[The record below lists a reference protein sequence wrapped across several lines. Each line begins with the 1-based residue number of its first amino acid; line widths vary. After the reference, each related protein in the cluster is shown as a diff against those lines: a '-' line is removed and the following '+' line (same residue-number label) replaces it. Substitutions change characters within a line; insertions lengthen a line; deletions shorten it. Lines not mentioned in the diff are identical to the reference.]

1 MPRPEGFGR
10 VRTAVDAVAE
20 SLGPSPF
27 SLDSKEWLLSR
38 SKATHWAGQMAR
50 EAEMSMSAPAN
61 VEIVQGIYAAF
72 ARRDIPAIVAML
84 SPEVE
89 WGEPSNPFNP
99 AGGTRRGHAG
109 FLEWIE
115 IGRRSEEILVL
126 EPRKIL
132 VDEDSVAVVGF
143 MRCRA
148 ISTGKEYESDFVH
161 VVTLEAGKVTR
172 FLEFFDTY
180 AAGEAFR

>member
-1 MPRPEGFGR
+1 M
-10 VRTAVDAVAE
+10 TA
-20 SLGPSPF
+20 
-27 SLDSKEWLLSR
+27 R
-38 SKATHWAGQMAR
+38 
-50 EAEMSMSAPAN
+50 AN
-61 VEIVQGIYAAF
+61 VELVQSIYAAF

>member
-1 MPRPEGFGR
+1 MN
-10 VRTAVDAVAE
+10 A
-20 SLGPSPF
+20 
-27 SLDSKEWLLSR
+27 
-38 SKATHWAGQMAR
+38 Q
-50 EAEMSMSAPAN
+50 AN

-72 ARRDIPAIVAML
+72 ARRDIPAIAAML
-84 SPEVE
+84 SPDVE
-89 WGEPSNPFNP
+89 WGEPPNPFNP
-99 AGGTRRGHAG
+99 AAGMRRGHEG

-115 IGRRSEEILVL
+115 IGRRSEDILVL
-126 EPRKIL
+126 VPRKML

-161 VVTLEAGKVTR
+161 VVTLEAGKVTS
-172 FLEFFDTY
+172 FQEFFDTY

>member
-1 MPRPEGFGR
+1 MSPR
-10 VRTAVDAVAE
+10 
-20 SLGPSPF
+20 S
-27 SLDSKEWLLSR
+27 
-38 SKATHWAGQMAR
+38 
-50 EAEMSMSAPAN
+50 N

-84 SPEVE
+84 NPDVE

-99 AGGTRRGHAG
+99 AGGTRRGHEG

-115 IGRRSEEILVL
+115 VGRRSEDILLL
-126 EPRKIL
+126 EPQKML
-132 VDEDSVAVVGF
+132 EDEDSVAVVGF

-148 ISTGKEYESDFVH
+148 IPTGKEYESDFVH
-161 VVTLEAGKVTR
+161 VVTLKAGKVTK
-172 FLEFFDTY
+172 FQEFFDTY